1 MLATGDD
8 LKASSRASLMSGAS
22 FNVIGPHRQE
32 NRPVVH
38 AVEIDAGFE
47 NVGVARQTHGGQ
59 KSAVGSAPETDPL
72 RINVVECLQK
82 FRARDH
88 VLVFGCAA
96 PHRFW
101 RLAKGAPVHDA
112 EPVIH
117 REHGVTFA
125 RQILIHRIG
134 VVVILH
140 VMKPEQHLPDRSA
153 VREDES
159 GAAFRFVLWREQL
172 AVNFEAVLAFKH
184 HLLWRD

>member
-1 MLATGDD
+1 
-8 LKASSRASLMSGAS
+8 
-22 FNVIGPHRQE
+22 
-32 NRPVVH
+32 
-38 AVEIDAGFE
+38 
-47 NVGVARQTHGGQ
+47 
-59 KSAVGSAPETDPL
+59 L
-72 RINVVECLQK
+72 RINGVECLQK

-88 VLVFGCAA
+88 ILVFGCTA

-112 EPVIH
+112 EPVID

-125 RQILIHRIG
+125 RQILIHRIR

-140 VMKPEQHLPDRSA
+140 VMKTEQHLPDRSA

-159 GAAFRFVLWREQL
+159 GPAFFLVFWREQL
-172 AVNFEAVLAFKH
+172 AMNFQAVFAFKH